1 MSETPETPAAAPS
14 ASAPPPAARNSPLG
28 PPAPKRLDP
37 AAVMI
42 GVGGVV
48 LLLAVWW
55 LLTTPRSTNDA
66 SIDPARVAQ
75 LEQRMGTLEGVRGE
89 LGTLGGRL
97 QALAPLEGRVQA
109 LETKPA
115 PAMPDLRPLE
125 GQLAALAERAAVAE
139 RGAAQATDR
148 AAANERRI
156 QGIEAKP
163 AFDPAGVAPRAA
175 FDALGTRVE
184 AQATR
189 LQQLDTDLGRRLQE
203 MAQAGAQREQA
214 AQQALTQKL
223 ADMARADEARDKAAA
238 EAAAQR
244 LTALETATQQKLAAA
259 EAAAQQKLAAL
270 DAALGQRLAAL
281 EAAQK
286 QMAALEGRTARLAA
300 IDRLRGALTAGQA
313 LGEGLARID
322 QPPPALARFAQVA
335 PPTEA
340 SLRLSFE
347 DAARAA
353 RAASDAG
360 MQPDG
365 GRGGVV
371 DSALSRLGGL
381 VTVRR
386 GDQVVWGDAAEAEI
400 ERSRRALEAG
410 DLEMSLTHID
420 KLPPPARAAMQP
432 WADQARALIAARA
445 ALRQLAAG

>member
-1 MSETPETPAAAPS
+1 MSESPETPAAGTPAPGT
-14 ASAPPPAARNSPLG
+14 AAAGATAPAARNSPLN

-55 LLTTPRSTNDA
+55 LLTTPRATSDA

-75 LEQRMGTLEGVRGE
+75 LEQRLGTLEGVRGE

-125 GQLAALAERAAVAE
+125 GQVASLAERAAVAE
-139 RGAAQATDR
+139 RSAAQAIDR
-148 AAANERRI
+148 AAANERRL
-156 QGIEAKP
+156 QGIEQKP
-163 AFDPAGVAPRAA
+163 AFDPAAVAPRAA
-175 FDALGTRVE
+175 FDALGNRVE
-184 AQATR
+184 AQAAR
-189 LQQLDTDLGRRLQE
+189 IQQLDTDLSRRLQE
-203 MAQAGAQREQA
+203 VAQAGQQREQA
-214 AQQALTQKL
+214 AQQAMQKTL
-223 ADMARADEARDKAAA
+223 QDMKSSDEQREQAAKQDA
-238 EAAAQR
+238 EKR
-244 LTALETATQQKLAAA
+244 LKALEDQLSQRIAAV
-259 EAAAQQKLAAL
+259 EN
-270 DAALGQRLAAL
+270 
-281 EAAQK
+281 AQK
-286 QMAALEGRTARLAA
+286 QMKDLENRTARLAA
-300 IDRLRGALTAGQA
+300 IDRVRGALLAGQP
-313 LGEGLARID
+313 LGEGLAKVD
-322 QPPPALARFAQVA
+322 QPPQALARFAQSA

-347 DAARAA
+347 DAAKAA
-353 RAASDAG
+353 RAASDAA

-365 GRGGVV
+365 SKAGVM

-381 VTVRR
+381 VTIRR
-386 GDQVVWGDAAEAEI
+386 GEQVVWGDAAEAEI
-400 ERSRRALEAG
+400 ERARRALEAG

-420 KLPPPARAAMQP
+420 KLPPPARAAMQG